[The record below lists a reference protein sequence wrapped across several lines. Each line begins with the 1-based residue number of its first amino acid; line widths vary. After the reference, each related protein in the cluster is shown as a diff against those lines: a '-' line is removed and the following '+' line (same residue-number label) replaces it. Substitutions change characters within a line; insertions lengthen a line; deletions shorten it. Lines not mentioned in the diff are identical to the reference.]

1 MENHLELVRD
11 QQQESWNR
19 VSPVWRRS
27 NDLFMEF
34 LRPVSDEI
42 IRQLQ
47 PGGTDVILDVASG
60 TGEPGL
66 TIASRLNGGMVI
78 ITDRCEDM
86 LTMARE
92 NAIRRRIG
100 NIDTWACDACE
111 LPFADNTFDAISC
124 RLGFMFFRD
133 IPMAVREISRV
144 LKPGGRI
151 ATAVWNTPEKNQWLA
166 GTPEIFRCAAEGYTA
181 GLFEQAELT
190 QVQVTEVP
198 LSMKCPTPEV
208 YRHVMTEVAGP
219 GANTLGSNGEPV
231 KAIQGS
237 VIVIYGEK

>member
-1 MENHLELVRD
+1 MENHLELVRNG
-11 QQQESWNR
+11 QTESWNMI
-19 VSPVWRRS
+19 SPVWRRS

-66 TIASRLNGGMVI
+66 TIASHLNGGMVI
-78 ITDRCEDM
+78 ITDRSDDN
-86 LTMARE
+86 LTIARE
-92 NAIRRRIG
+92 NAFRRRIG
-100 NIDTWACDACE
+100 NIDTWACDACD

-133 IPMAVREISRV
+133 IPHAVNQIARV

-151 ATAVWNTPEKNQWLA
+151 STAVWAAQNPWLA
-166 GTPEIFRCAAEGYTA
+166 GTPEILRAGQEGYIA
-181 GLFEQAELT
+181 SLFGQAELT
-190 QVQVTEVP
+190 RIQVTEVP
-198 LSMKCPTPEV
+198 LTMKCPSPDV
-208 YRHVMTEVAGP
+208 YRHVMAEVAGP
-219 GANTLGSNGEPV
+219 GAGTLAINGEPI
-231 KAIQGS
+231 KSIQATAL
-237 VIVIYGEK
+237 VIYAEKE

>member
-11 QQQESWNR
+11 RQTDTWNR
-19 VSPVWRRS
+19 ISSVWRRS

-42 IRQLQ
+42 ISQLD
-47 PGGTDVILDVASG
+47 PGSTDVILDIASG

-78 ITDRCEDM
+78 ITDRSEDM
-86 LTMARE
+86 LTVARE
-92 NAIRRRIG
+92 NAARRRIG
-100 NIDTWACDACE
+100 NIDTWSCDACD

-124 RLGFMFFRD
+124 RLGFMFLRD
-133 IPMAVREISRV
+133 IPQAVNEIARV

-151 ATAVWNTPEKNQWLA
+151 ATAVWNVAAKNHWLA
-166 GTPEIFRCAAEGYTA
+166 GTPELLRAGQDGYLA

-190 QVQVTEVP
+190 HLHITEVP
-198 LSMKCPTPEV
+198 LTMKCPTPEV

-219 GANTLGSNGEPV
+219 GACILGANGEPI
-231 KAIQGS
+231 KAIQAS
-237 VIVIYGEK
+237 VLVVYGEK

>member
-1 MENHLELVRD
+1 
-11 QQQESWNR
+11 
-19 VSPVWRRS
+19 
-27 NDLFMEF
+27 MEF

-47 PGGTDVILDVASG
+47 PGGTDVILDAASG

-78 ITDRCEDM
+78 ITDRSEDM
-86 LTMARE
+86 LTVARE
-92 NAIRRRIG
+92 NAARRRIG

-133 IPMAVREISRV
+133 TPLAIREIARV

-151 ATAVWNTPEKNQWLA
+151 ATAVWGTAEKNPWLA
-166 GTPEIFRCAAEGYTA
+166 GTPEILRAGHEGYIA
-181 GLFEQAELT
+181 GLFEQAELMNI
-190 QVQVTEVP
+190 QVTEVS
-198 LSMKCPTPEV
+198 LSMKCPTPEI

-219 GANTLGSNGEPV
+219 GASTLGINGEP
-231 KAIQGS
+231 IQ
-237 VIVIYGEK
+237 VIMANALVIYGEKA